1 MADSPNIDTLL
12 ETKTKLEEDI
22 KKLQAIGI
30 PNPADAIL
38 NILESKGLI
47 LTKRQIAKKFLIL
60 SSQKFNPPM
69 SEDDAQL
76 FIYGKVYYKDGKLFD
91 NDKADP
97 ACVAQPGDED
107 YQPPIDI
114 ENHPLCQKIQKI
126 IKDFKDSLKQFGA
139 KLGEFIVS
147 IPKITIT
154 IATSLIAMVSSAII
168 LPFGSGLPAALTA
181 VQTMMATI
189 AELQSKI
196 AVFLPFIEPI
206 VEGVGLIFDK
216 VGQMI
221 VSLLT
226 TIFGAVS
233 TITGA
238 LNSVLGLLGPVNA
251 LFSST
256 KKKSDEQKIAVEA
269 KAEPTEIDKGQSVK
283 LSATAS
289 GGDWSF
295 KYEWVD
301 SNGSVVSNAAEATI
315 TPSQPS
321 MYKCKVTDGKGSI
334 AESTVKVKV
343 NISLADVINNTR
355 NIVKDSLK

>member
-1 MADSPNIDTLL
+1 MADSPNIDSLI
-12 ETKTKLEEDI
+12 ETKTKLEEEI
-22 KKLQAIGI
+22 KNLQAIGI
-30 PNPADAIL
+30 PNPADAII
-38 NILESKGLI
+38 NMLESKGLI
-47 LTKRQIAKKFLIL
+47 LTKRQISKKFLIL

-69 SEDDAQL
+69 TEDDAQL

-114 ENHPLCQKIQKI
+114 DNHPLCQKIQKMI
-126 IKDFKDSLKQFGA
+126 NDFLDSLKQFGA
-139 KLGEFIVS
+139 KLGEFIVA
-147 IPKITIT
+147 IPKAIVT

-168 LPFGSGLPAALTA
+168 LPFGSGIPAALTA

-189 AELQSKI
+189 SELQAKI
-196 AVFLPFIEPI
+196 AQFLPFINPI
-206 VEGVGLIFDK
+206 VDAVGLVLDK
-216 VGQMI
+216 IGQMI
-221 VSLLT
+221 ISLLN

-233 TITGA
+233 KIVGA
-238 LNSVLGLLGPVNA
+238 LNAVLGLLGPVMA

-269 KAEPTEIDKGQSVK
+269 KADPTEVDKGQSVK

-295 KYEWVD
+295 KYEWTD
-301 SNGSVVSNAAEATI
+301 SNGSVVSNEAEATI
-315 TPSQPS
+315 TPSFPS
-321 MYKCKVTDGKGSI
+321 MYKCKVIDGKGSI

-343 NISLADVINNTR
+343 NVSLADIINK
-355 NIVKDSLK
+355 VLK